1 MGIQYVLYMYA
12 RGISRKRI
20 SIRTLPNTGSAE
32 ELVSHCRMSVA
43 PKLCKSGIVY
53 AFEID

>member
-1 MGIQYVLYMYA
+1 MGIQTVLYIYSC
-12 RGISRKRI
+12 GISRKRL
-20 SIRTLPNTGSAE
+20 SNRTLPNSGSAE
-32 ELVSHCRMSVA
+32 ELVSNCRMSVA